1 MNWYVN
7 IATLGPIGYMNAP
20 GTMASIAT
28 LPLVYWLH
36 TIIPNHYAYL
46 SVVIFALIGA
56 LWIVHKAIQHSRWH
70 HDPSEVVID
79 EVIGCLL
86 TFWGIALSGK
96 VVLVGF
102 ILFRIFDILKIG
114 GINYLERLPGE
125 WGIVCDDVLAGLIS
139 NIILRLLL

>member
-20 GTMASIAT
+20 GTMASIVT
-28 LPLVYWLH
+28 LPFAYWLN
-36 TIIPNHYAYL
+36 TVMPNQYAYL
-46 SVVIFALIGA
+46 GVVTFILLIS
-56 LWIVHKAIQHSRWH
+56 LWVVHQAVLQSRWH

-96 VVLVGF
+96 TVLVGF

-114 GINYLERLPGE
+114 GVHYLERLPGE
-125 WGIVCDDVLAGLIS
+125 WGILFDDILAGLLS
-139 NIILRLLL
+139 NLILRFLL

>member
-1 MNWYVN
+1 MNWYVQ

-36 TIIPNHYAYL
+36 ALIPNQYMYV
-46 SVVIFALIGA
+46 SVVLFLALCS
-56 LWIVHKAIQHSRWH
+56 LWVVHKAIEQSRWH

-96 VVLVGF
+96 AVLLGF
-102 ILFRIFDILKIG
+102 ILFRFFDILKIG
-114 GINYLERLPGE
+114 GIDYIEHLPGE
-125 WGIVCDDVLAGLIS
+125 WGIIGDDIIAGLIS
-139 NIILRLLL
+139 NVIVRILL